1 MIFIKTPL
9 NFVNMKWIKY
19 ALEKSLFGVCSYLGD
34 KMGLSTRSVRL
45 SFVYLS
51 FFTLGS
57 PVIIY
62 FIMAF
67 WMNIKRYSQ
76 ESRTRVWDL

>member
-1 MIFIKTPL
+1 M
-9 NFVNMKWIKY
+9 NWIKY
-19 ALEKSLFGVCSYLGD
+19 AVEKSLFGVCSYLGEL
-34 KMGLSTRSVRL
+34 MGISTKSVRL

-57 PVIIY
+57 PVILY

-67 WMNIKRYSQ
+67 WMNFKRYSQ
-76 ESRTRVWDL
+76 ERRTRVWDL

>member
-1 MIFIKTPL
+1 MY
-9 NFVNMKWIKY
+9 WIKY

-45 SFVYLS
+45 SFMYLS

-57 PVIIY
+57 PIIIY
-62 FIMAF
+62 FILAF

>member
-57 PVIIY
+57 PVILY